1 MPQRTRDVVLL
12 AAAALC
18 LTGTN
23 LLLRSLVP
31 HVPGAVPA
39 EMFSISTANASILV
53 LAAGLVLLM
62 ALGMV
67 FRPRRARPRYPQRR
81 PRGWE

>member
-1 MPQRTRDVVLL
+1 MPQRTRDAVLL
-12 AAAALC
+12 AAVAIC
-18 LTGTN
+18 LTGAN
-23 LLLRSLVP
+23 LLFRSLVP
-31 HVPGAVPA
+31 HTPGTVPA

-67 FRPRRARPRYPQRR
+67 FRPRARPRYPQRR